1 MKQLLFLILAIC
13 AVLLIGCQQENAFE
27 DPTETDQSVLDT
39 TWQDA
44 TQIHQTE
51 ITEDTTSTSKEGSET
66 DNKGSLPTG
75 TEPNATTPP
84 TTETKPKVEETVP
97 PTETTEP
104 TTMPTE
110 ETKPQGPAA
119 TVPHETTVTTPRETV
134 PTEPRDN
141 PEVTEPSV
149 TEPPATTVPV
159 TTEAPTEP
167 KTQPSEPSEPPK
179 PTATEPT
186 EFDINYWITFAK
198 DYAEKIGL
206 TLDEE
211 AIWCWDNPITAS
223 VRSKYLERD
232 ICGILDR
239 YSKDPDITAVWIWS
253 EKRNDSVWNIYIGY
267 A

>member
-1 MKQLLFLILAIC
+1 MK
-13 AVLLIGCQQENAFE
+13 
-27 DPTETDQSVLDT
+27 
-39 TWQDA
+39 
-44 TQIHQTE
+44 
-51 ITEDTTSTSKEGSET
+51 T

-104 TTMPTE
+104 TTKPTE
-110 ETKPQGPAA
+110 DTKPQGPAA
-119 TVPHETTVTTPRETV
+119 TVPHETTVTTPRETA
-134 PTEPRDN
+134 PTDPRDN
-141 PEVTEPSV
+141 PAVTEPSV
-149 TEPPATTVPV
+149 TEPPATTAPV
-159 TTEAPTEP
+159 TTEAPTKPE
-167 KTQPSEPSEPPK
+167 TQPSEPSEPPK

-198 DYAEKIGL
+198 DYAEKVGL
-206 TLDEE
+206 ALDEE

-253 EKRNDSVWNIYIGY
+253 EQRNDSVWNIYIGY